1 MFYIAK
7 SLSISAIKRAIG
19 HSQNLGSSL
28 HINFFVTYSLFEKD
42 KTKSIENLGWKK
54 ILQLFII
61 SMEFCSKCSANYYYP
76 TFPTNHKRLKKILVM
91 IVMFEK
97 VCFVS
102 FINCFRGL
110 WAVDIVDHKRER
122 ERGPDKGSCF
132 NQLGYFIKNVINKEW
147 VSQKLI

>member
-54 ILQLFII
+54 NLQLFII

-76 TFPTNHKRLKKILVM
+76 TFPTNHIKIKETFVRQMMFLHLKGGKTLGSIHIWHQIFLGIINLPIL
-91 IVMFEK
+91 I
-97 VCFVS
+97 
-102 FINCFRGL
+102 RD
-110 WAVDIVDHKRER
+110 W
-122 ERGPDKGSCF
+122 
-132 NQLGYFIKNVINKEW
+132 NQIQLDLPT
-147 VSQKLI
+147 KLP